1 MFENK
6 LSNKLA
12 FFLCGLMQMFM
23 GIVFLFIESKKYHF
37 VYFMIFILCAVLF
50 FFASFSPKIS
60 FKKNAKKDEMSAID
74 IGDQILGIISC
85 LFGLITIIIIKDP
98 SSGLLAIDFGLCL
111 LILPPVKKG

>member
-6 LSNKLA
+6 LSNKVA

-37 VYFMIFILCAVLF
+37 VYFIIFILCAVLF
-50 FFASFSPKIS
+50 FFTSFYPKIS

-74 IGDQILGIISC
+74 NGDQILGMISC
-85 LFGLITIIIIKDP
+85 LLGLITIIIIKDP
-98 SSGLLAIDFGLCL
+98 SSGLLAIDFGFCL
-111 LILPPVKKG
+111 LILPPANKR